1 VILRPLQPTGTHF
14 HGSAREVV
22 GDRVLPSDDAQGVVP
37 IAETTS
43 THESENQGQKGRA
56 LADDRLIGTVG
67 DDVSGVGPTLGISV
81 PSTYQ
86 LVESGPTHRFHHE
99 VLRKRDGSRL

>member
-1 VILRPLQPTGTHF
+1 M
-14 HGSAREVV
+14 
-22 GDRVLPSDDAQGVVP
+22 
-37 IAETTS
+37 
-43 THESENQGQKGRA
+43 
-56 LADDRLIGTVG
+56 G